1 MSWKGELFCQF
12 THSEGCLFPPEA
24 TLSGRESKR
33 KSAGGEEWGESE
45 TYPRKMGELPRPINQ
60 QRRQRYETFQTADV
74 VQLLS
79 SKDLYCVFTT
89 FHHKIG
95 SDREKDKSN

>member
-1 MSWKGELFCQF
+1 MSVFEELHDYVLFMLIVLLFCFQRGK
-12 THSEGCLFPPEA
+12 SGWPEEKA
-24 TLSGRESKR
+24 
-33 KSAGGEEWGESE
+33 AESE